1 MSIKVIVAVPE
12 NNTTVFEEVRT
23 YCRDFTELRLA
34 RVPRPPRPLT
44 VDDLPQYRQSTLETV
59 APLIGDGVDLLI
71 YGCTSAGFLAGPA
84 GNDEFVT
91 ALSDLVKAPVVSTA
105 NAMIQSLQ
113 ESKAKK
119 IDLLSPYI
127 GWKNQ
132 SLISYITAYG
142 IEVNKSDS
150 FETKNPSEL
159 GLITSEQVLERAL
172 TMATDQS
179 DTFFIACTQLPT
191 RPIIVTLRARLGRPV
206 WSATRATAW
215 AALRE
220 LELDAKPLAA

>member
-1 MSIKVIVAVPE
+1 MSFKVIVAVPE
-12 NNTTVFEEVRT
+12 NNTTVYEEVQA
-23 YCRDFTELRLA
+23 YCRDFDVALA
-34 RVPRPPRPLT
+34 RVPRPHRPLT
-44 VDDLPQYRQSTLETV
+44 VDDLPTYRDSTLKTV

-84 GNDEFVT
+84 GNDEFVS
-91 ALSDLVKAPVVSTA
+91 ALGDLVKAPVVSTA
-105 NAMIQSLQ
+105 NAMIECLK
-113 ESKAKK
+113 ESNARK
-119 IDLLSPYI
+119 IDLLSPYV

-159 GLITSEQVLERAL
+159 GLIKSEQVLERAL
-172 TMATDQS
+172 AMATNES

-191 RPIIVTLRARLGRPV
+191 RPIIDTLRAKLGRPV